1 MALLF
6 EWVKQ
11 IILFIL
17 IGTIL
22 ELLIPNNSMKKYVQ
36 LVFGLLLLLLLL
48 QPLFSLFRVNVITE
62 IENLEKNLFQD
73 FEEETDIELL
83 IENQKKEI
91 ESEQAA
97 YIWNELESHLIKRAN
112 PILEEMFQQR
122 VVGIEFEIHGSEEVQ
137 DGKLEKLLVTL
148 EKVAIEKD
156 YKMEQITDIH
166 IQPFN
171 KNKTSNKQIPFDKGE
186 MIETLQHLWE
196 LSDEQIEIIWEG
208 GTS

>member
-1 MALLF
+1 MALLY

-22 ELLIPNNSMKKYVQ
+22 ELLIPNNAMKKYVH

-62 IENLEKNLFQD
+62 IENIEKTLFQN
-73 FEEETDIELL
+73 FEENADIESL

-91 ESEQAA
+91 ESEHAA
-97 YIWNELESHLIKRAN
+97 YIWSELESDLIQRAN
-112 PILEEMFQQR
+112 PVLEEMFQQR
-122 VVGIEFEIHGSEEVQ
+122 VVEIEFEIYEDEGDKEIEL
-137 DGKLEKLLVTL
+137 KRMLVTT
-148 EKVAIEKD
+148 ENVANDEDHEMQK
-156 YKMEQITDIH
+156 ITDIH
-166 IQPFN
+166 IQPIF
-171 KNKTSNKQIPFDKGE
+171 KNETSNKQIPFDKRK

-196 LSDEQIEIIWEG
+196 LSDGQIEIMWEG